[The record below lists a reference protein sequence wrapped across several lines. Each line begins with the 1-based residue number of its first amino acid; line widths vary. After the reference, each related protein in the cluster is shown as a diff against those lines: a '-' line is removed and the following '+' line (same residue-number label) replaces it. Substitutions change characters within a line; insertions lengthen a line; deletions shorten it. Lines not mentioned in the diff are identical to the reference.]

1 MALNVCMMTFLRLTT
16 QSLRYRH
23 DLGVVGL
30 DYTLDSQDLRLMYNL
45 QNLGQNALVP
55 QYALNKIVLGWWH
68 L

>member
-30 DYTLDSQDLRLMYNL
+30 DYTLDSLCITC
-45 QNLGQNALVP
+45 
-55 QYALNKIVLGWWH
+55 KIWDKMPSSHSML
-68 L
+68 